1 MGKLNKKILII
12 IIILC
17 GIIWGLF
24 KYFIS
29 NKSYEELENI
39 NEELTINNQISNTTN
54 EADSSDKEKIVVH
67 ITGAVCNEGVYELDE
82 NSRIADVIKM
92 AGGLK
97 EDVDLKQINLAY
109 MLEDGMKINIPSK
122 NDKTTD
128 NNIENDEVYIT
139 KGGVTSSNNT
149 NLNNKISKINI
160 NTATQEELETLPGI
174 GASIATKIINY
185 RKENGKFKKIEDI
198 KNVNGIG
205 ESKFNKIKE
214 FIKI

>member
-1 MGKLNKKILII
+1 MGKLNKKVLII

-39 NEELTINNQISNTTN
+39 NEELAINNQISNTTN

-122 NDKTTD
+122 DDKTTD
-128 NNIENDEVYIT
+128 NNIENDETYIT
-139 KGGVTSSNNT
+139 KEDVTSSNNT

-174 GASIATKIINY
+174 GPSIATKIINY